1 MPSQFT
7 DILYRSIELRSS
19 TMRRVW
25 RTLAMNHS
33 PRQLFLNPTL
43 ARWLVCGLVSC
54 GVRSPVAI
62 AQPSPPLSPI
72 SQQDFPEP
80 QTAASAMRL
89 LERGLSKAVTRD
101 WQGAIDDY
109 TLAIR
114 QDPTLVAAYVNR
126 GIAYRQLGQAQQ
138 AIADYT
144 QAIRL
149 SPNNAEVFNNRAIAH
164 LSIGQRQMAIS
175 DFTTAIS
182 LNPNYAK
189 AFYGRG
195 TARRQINDHQ
205 GAMADFN
212 QAIQLDP
219 TYADA
224 YYGRGLYRQQ
234 LGERQGAL
242 GDFRRAAELYQAA
255 GNTQRYQETLKRVE
269 AVQRS
274 LQTQTR

>member
-7 DILYRSIELRSS
+7 EILYQWTELESS
-19 TMRRVW
+19 DIRDGW
-25 RTLAMNHS
+25 CALGKNHR
-33 PRQLFLNPTL
+33 PWQLFLHPAL
-43 ARWLVCGLVSC
+43 AGWLIWGLVSC
-54 GVRSPVAI
+54 GVGSPVAI
-62 AQPSPPLSPI
+62 AQPLPAVN
-72 SQQDFPEP
+72 QQGFPEP
-80 QTAASAMRL
+80 QTTASAMRL
-89 LERGLSKAVTRD
+89 LERGLSKAVIRD

-126 GIAYRQLGQAQQ
+126 GIAYRQLGQSQQ

-149 SPNNAEVFNNRAIAH
+149 NPNNAEVFNNRAIAH
-164 LSIGQRQMAIS
+164 LSMGQRQMALS
-175 DFTTAIS
+175 DFTTAIN

-195 TARRQINDHQ
+195 TVRRQLNDHQ

-234 LGERQGAL
+234 LGERRGAL
-242 GDFRRAAELYQAA
+242 ADFRRAAELYQAT